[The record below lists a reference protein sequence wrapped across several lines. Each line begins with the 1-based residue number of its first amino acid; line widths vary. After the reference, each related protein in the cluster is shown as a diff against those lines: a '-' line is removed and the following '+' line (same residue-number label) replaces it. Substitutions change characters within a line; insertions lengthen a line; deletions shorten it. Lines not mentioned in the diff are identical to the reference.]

1 MFRGA
6 NKVTLDAKGR
16 MAMPARYRDTLVERS
31 EGRLVA
37 TVDRAD
43 RCLLIYPLPDWEEIE
58 RKLMRLPTL
67 NPQARRLQRLM
78 VGHATDL
85 ELDSHGRV
93 LVPPKLREYAGL
105 TRQAMLIGQGSR
117 FELWDEQHWNERRE
131 AWLQAGEETGELL
144 AQHTPVLPDE
154 VLAGLA
160 VRADGRYCDA
170 TFGRGGHTAAILG
183 ALGTGGRVVAIDRD
197 PDAIRAGQE
206 QFAGEP
212 RLTLVRGSFGQLE
225 ERVRAAGLEG
235 ELQGVL
241 MDLGVSSPQLDEA
254 GRGFSFMQDGPLDM
268 RMDNEA
274 GQSAAQ
280 WLARAGERDIVAVLR
295 TLGEERFSGRIA
307 RAIVTA
313 RAIQPIERTGQLAA
327 IVAAAV
333 PTREPGKHPATRTF
347 QAIRIHVNGELDA
360 LEAALPQAVRL
371 LAPGGRL
378 CVISFHSLEDRIVK
392 RFMRREEQG
401 DPVYAGLPEIPPH
414 ARPRLRRVGRAIDA
428 SDAEVARNP
437 RARSAVLR
445 VAEKL
450 AA

>member
-1 MFRGA
+1 
-6 NKVTLDAKGR
+6 
-16 MAMPARYRDTLVERS
+16 MAE
-31 EGRLVA
+31 
-37 TVDRAD
+37 
-43 RCLLIYPLPDWEEIE
+43 
-58 RKLMRLPTL
+58 
-67 NPQARRLQRLM
+67 
-78 VGHATDL
+78 
-85 ELDSHGRV
+85 
-93 LVPPKLREYAGL
+93 
-105 TRQAMLIGQGSR
+105 
-117 FELWDEQHWNERRE
+117 
-131 AWLQAGEETGELL
+131 
-144 AQHTPVLPDE
+144 HTPVLRDE

-160 VRADGRYCDA
+160 IRPDGRYCDA

-183 ALGTGGRVVAIDRD
+183 ALGPEGRVVAIDRD
-197 PDAIRAGQE
+197 PDAIRAGRQRFE
-206 QFAGEP
+206 GES
-212 RLTLVRGSFGQLE
+212 RLTLVRGSFGPLE

-235 ELQGVL
+235 ELDGVL
-241 MDLGVSSPQLDEA
+241 LDLGVSSPQLDEA

-268 RMDNEA
+268 RMDNES

-307 RAIVTA
+307 RAIVAA
-313 RAIQPIERTGQLAA
+313 RAVEPIARTGQLAA

-392 RFMRREEQG
+392 RFIRREEQG
-401 DPVYAGLPEIPPH
+401 DPVYAGLPDIPPH
-414 ARPRLRRVGRAIDA
+414 ARPRLRRIGRAIDA
-428 SDAEVARNP
+428 GDAEVARNP

-445 VAEKL
+445 VAERV

>member
-1 MFRGA
+1 
-6 NKVTLDAKGR
+6 
-16 MAMPARYRDTLVERS
+16 VE
-31 EGRLVA
+31 
-37 TVDRAD
+37 
-43 RCLLIYPLPDWEEIE
+43 
-58 RKLMRLPTL
+58 
-67 NPQARRLQRLM
+67 
-78 VGHATDL
+78 
-85 ELDSHGRV
+85 
-93 LVPPKLREYAGL
+93 
-105 TRQAMLIGQGSR
+105 
-117 FELWDEQHWNERRE
+117 
-131 AWLQAGEETGELL
+131 
-144 AQHTPVLPDE
+144 QHTPVLPDE

-183 ALGTGGRVVAIDRD
+183 ALGPAGRVVAIDRD
-197 PDAIRAGQE
+197 PDAIRAGQVR
-206 QFAGEP
+206 FAGEP

-307 RAIVTA
+307 RAIVAA
-313 RAIQPIERTGQLAA
+313 RAVEPITRTGQLAA

-392 RFMRREEQG
+392 RFVRREEQG
-401 DPVYAGLPEIPPH
+401 DPVYAGLPDIPPH
-414 ARPRLRRVGRAIDA
+414 ARPRLRRIGRAIDA

-437 RARSAVLR
+437 RARSAVMR
-445 VAEKL
+445 VAERV